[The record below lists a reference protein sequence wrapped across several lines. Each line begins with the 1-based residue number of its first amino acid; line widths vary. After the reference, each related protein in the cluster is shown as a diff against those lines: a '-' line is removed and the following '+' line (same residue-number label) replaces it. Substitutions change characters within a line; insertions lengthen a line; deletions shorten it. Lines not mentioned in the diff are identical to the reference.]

1 MWQEAKANDR
11 KIKEVMADHKK
22 RAERRRAYYN
32 SKIGDPRQLL
42 RIIGSTV
49 KLYPNGEQYYFH
61 ENTNNLMPW
70 QGDTTVRI
78 DRFDGRSLLDV
89 IPQSSFGNH
98 GTLDDED
105 FDDREELN
113 FERYR
118 DLVEA
123 DRLHLTEKQRLE
135 SVENEWVKLLDRHKA
150 LMEMINPQKKKSNAI
165 GYDYGTNNASNDG
178 QTEESD
184 ILNDIL
190 FNLDCL
196 TLRTLSPLYP

>member
-1 MWQEAKANDR
+1 MWQEAKANDK

-42 RIIGSTV
+42 RIIGSNV

-61 ENTNNLMPW
+61 ENMNNLMPW
-70 QGDTTVRI
+70 QGDTTIRI
-78 DRFDGRSLLDV
+78 DRFDGRSLLDF
-89 IPQSSFGNH
+89 IPPSTLGH
-98 GTLDDED
+98 TGTIDDED

-123 DRLHLTEKQRLE
+123 DRLHCKC
-135 SVENEWVKLLDRHKA
+135 S
-150 LMEMINPQKKKSNAI
+150 S
-165 GYDYGTNNASNDG
+165 
-178 QTEESD
+178 
-184 ILNDIL
+184 
-190 FNLDCL
+190 
-196 TLRTLSPLYP
+196 